1 MSYPGA
7 GYHSYKQQRVQ
18 QQQQQQQN
26 YGPPPGQYGGG
37 GGYGGPPPVS
47 YGSYPGP
54 PPGPPPPGPPPG
66 QYGPPYGAPPGQY
79 GGGGGYDAP
88 PGQYGGGGG
97 YGAGKSAGYEAGYQ
111 QQMPHPNPYQH
122 QYQPPPAVA
131 GGNPYPQQYSSPAG
145 PPPTHYGRPSQQ
157 FEGPAQYQGGQF
169 DMHFAPPQQMAG
181 YYSNLSGRR
190 KALCIGINY
199 AGTSSELRGCHNDA
213 ENVATFLCERYNYR
227 REDIVMLLDKPG
239 ANMMSI
245 PTRDNMI
252 RAMQWLVKD
261 AQPND
266 SLFFHYSG
274 HGGQTKAT
282 EGDEV
287 DGEDE
292 TIYPLDFKTA
302 GMIVDNDLHRLLVRP
317 LPRGCRLTAI
327 FDCCH
332 SGSALDLPYTY
343 STQGKLKEPNMLAD
357 AGSGAL
363 GAATSYMR
371 GDIGGVLK
379 SVMSVGKRV
388 MNGDKAH
395 NVTIQT
401 RSSDADVISW
411 SGCKDSQTSA
421 DTSMQGQ
428 ATGAMSWAFITSLTK
443 FPQQTYL
450 QLLNTIRD
458 ELRGKFGQKPQL
470 ACSHELDLNLIFAA

>member
-7 GYHSYKQQRVQ
+7 NYHGHKQQHL
-18 QQQQQQQN
+18 QQQQN
-26 YGPPPGQYGGG
+26 YGPPPGQYGSS
-37 GGYGGPPPVS
+37 GYGAPPGPPPIS
-47 YGSYPGP
+47 YGSYPAP
-54 PPGPPPPGPPPG
+54 QGPPPG
-66 QYGPPYGAPPGQY
+66 QYDSQYGGSPGQY
-79 GGGGGYDAP
+79 GGGYDGGN
-88 PGQYGGGGG
+88 G
-97 YGAGKSAGYEAGYQ
+97 YNAGYQ
-111 QQMPHPNPYQH
+111 QQMPHPDPYHH

-131 GGNPYPQQYSSPAG
+131 GGNPYPQQYSAPAG

-157 FEGPAQYQGGQF
+157 FNGPQQYQGGQF
-169 DMHFAPPQQMAG
+169 DMHYAPPQQMAG

-199 AGTSSELRGCHNDA
+199 TGTSSALRGCVNDA
-213 ENVATFLCERYNYR
+213 NNVSAFLCERYNYR
-227 REDIVMLLDKPG
+227 KEDIVMLLDEPG

-282 EGDEV
+282 EGDEI

-302 GMIVDNDLHRLLVRP
+302 GMIVDNDLHRLLVKP

-343 STQGKLKEPNMLAD
+343 STSGKLKEPNMLAD

-371 GDIGGVLK
+371 GDMGGVLK
-379 SVMSVGKRV
+379 SVMGLGKRV

-395 NVTIQT
+395 NVTLQT
-401 RSSDADVISW
+401 RSSEADVISW